1 MGLTTSIV
9 KRVGG
14 QVAGPAIEEISN
26 RFAVITRGALDTV
39 VRTRAASIAADVD
52 IFRLRRPGLD
62 RAALERALIRERA
75 RKGGLVGIASGL
87 PSVVVG
93 IGTGLEVAAAF
104 GDAAAVTY
112 AEVSEILAI
121 AHIRGRDLAD
131 IESRRLDVLLIMGLA
146 GGAVKIKDGALY
158 AGERRFDPAVLE
170 DLPDEIVGSIN
181 RDLADRVIMKFARRH
196 AAVLAGRMLPLGI
209 GVTVAG
215 VEDFRSV
222 GGVGRMARKYFDLVD
237 AARVP

>member
-1 MGLTTSIV
+1 MGLSTAIV

-14 QVAGPAIEEISN
+14 RATGPVIDEISN
-26 RFAVITRGALDTV
+26 RLAVVTRGALDTV
-39 VRTRAASIAADVD
+39 VRTRAISIAADVD
-52 IFRLRRPGLD
+52 IFRLQNLSLD
-62 RAALERALIRERA
+62 QAGLERALIRDRA
-75 RKGGLVGIASGL
+75 RKGGLVGLASGL
-87 PSVVVG
+87 PSLVIG

-121 AHIRGRDLAD
+121 AHLRGRDLSD
-131 IESRRLDVLLIMGLA
+131 IESRRLDVLLTMGLA
-146 GGAVKIKDGALY
+146 TGVVKIKDGALY
-158 AGERRFDPAVLE
+158 AEDRRLDPGGLE
-170 DLPDEIVGSIN
+170 ELPDEVIGAIN
-181 RDLADRVIMKFARRH
+181 RDLADRVFMKFARRR
-196 AAVLAGRMLPLGI
+196 AAMLAGRMLPFGI

-222 GGVGRMARKYFDLVD
+222 GGVGRLARKYFDLVD

>member
-1 MGLTTSIV
+1 MGLATAIV

-14 QVAGPAIEEISN
+14 RVAGPAIDEISN
-26 RFAVITRGALDTV
+26 RFAVVTRNALDTV
-39 VRTRAASIAADVD
+39 VRTRAAAIAADVD

-62 RAALERALIRERA
+62 QAGLERALIRDRA
-75 RKGGLVGIASGL
+75 RRGGLVGLASGL

-93 IGTGLEVAAAF
+93 VGTGLEVAAAF

-121 AHIRGRDLAD
+121 AHLRGRDLAD
-131 IESRRLDVLLIMGLA
+131 IESRRLDVLLTMGLTT
-146 GGAVKIKDGALY
+146 GAVKIKDGTLF
-158 AGERRFDPAVLE
+158 AGERSLDPADIE
-170 DLPDEIVGSIN
+170 DLPDEIVGAIN
-181 RDLADRVIMKFARRH
+181 RDLADRVVMKFARRR

>member
-1 MGLTTSIV
+1 MGLTTAIV

-14 QVAGPAIEEISN
+14 SVAGPAIDEISN
-26 RFAVITRGALDTV
+26 RFAAVTRGALDTV
-39 VRTRAASIAADVD
+39 VRTRAAAIAADVD
-52 IFRLRRPGLD
+52 IFRLRNPGLD
-62 RAALERALIRERA
+62 LAALERALIRDRA

-87 PSVVVG
+87 PSLVWG

-104 GDAAAVTY
+104 GDAGAVTY

-121 AHIRGRDLAD
+121 AHLRGRDLAD
-131 IESRRLDVLLIMGLA
+131 IESRRLDVMLTMGLA
-146 GGAVKIKDGALY
+146 TGVVKFKDGTLY
-158 AGERRFDPAVLE
+158 AGDRLLDPAGLE
-170 DLPDEIVGSIN
+170 DLPDEVIGAIN
-181 RDLADRVIMKFARRH
+181 RDLADRVVIKFARRR

>member
-1 MGLTTSIV
+1 MGLSTAIV

-14 QVAGPAIEEISN
+14 RVAGPAIDEISN
-26 RFAVITRGALDTV
+26 RFAVVTRNALDTV
-39 VRTRAASIAADVD
+39 VRTRAAAIAADVD

-62 RAALERALIRERA
+62 QAGLERALIRDRA
-75 RKGGLVGIASGL
+75 RRGGLVGIASGL

-93 IGTGLEVAAAF
+93 IGTGLEVAAAV

-121 AHIRGRDLAD
+121 AHLRGRDLAD
-131 IESRRLDVLLIMGLA
+131 IESRRLDVLLTMGLA
-146 GGAVKIKDGALY
+146 SGAVKVKDGTLF
-158 AGERRFDPAVLE
+158 AGERRLDPADIA
-170 DLPDEIVGSIN
+170 DLPDEVVGAIN
-181 RDLADRVIMKFARRH
+181 RDLVDRVVMKFARRR
-196 AAVLAGRMLPLGI
+196 AAVLAGRLLPLGI

-215 VEDFRSV
+215 VADFRSV

>member
-1 MGLTTSIV
+1 MGLSTAIV

-14 QVAGPAIEEISN
+14 RVAGPAIDEISN
-26 RFAVITRGALDTV
+26 RFAVVTRNALDTV
-39 VRTRAASIAADVD
+39 VRTRAAAIAADVD

-62 RAALERALIRERA
+62 QAGLERALIRDRA
-75 RKGGLVGIASGL
+75 RRGGLVGLASGL

-93 IGTGLEVAAAF
+93 VGTGLEVAAAF

-121 AHIRGRDLAD
+121 AHLRGRDLAD
-131 IESRRLDVLLIMGLA
+131 IESRRLDVLLTMGLA
-146 GGAVKIKDGALY
+146 TGAVKIKDGTLY
-158 AGERRFDPAVLE
+158 AGERRLDPADIE
-170 DLPDEIVGSIN
+170 DLPDEIVGAIN
-181 RDLADRVIMKFARRH
+181 RDLADRVVMKFARRR
-196 AAVLAGRMLPLGI
+196 AAVLAGRLLPLGI